1 MLNADTLVYSNP
13 LLNTYTINT
22 DTLYSVNQ
30 PYMLNADTLVYSNPL
45 LNTYIIHTYRYTLL
59 S

>member
-30 PYMLNADTLVYSNPL
+30 PYMLNANTLVYSNPL
-45 LNTYIIHTYRYTLL
+45 LNTYIIHT
-59 S
+59 